1 MKTSSQLVRDEDAE
15 VEADDWLW
23 PPPVGKT
30 PREKKGVF
38 CHLSLRDISVI
49 KWQLVP
55 VKCATSPVNGIG
67 RPATHRR
74 GDEPMMDRWMDGRL
88 DGSRFSRSKSVW
100 VVGRCANGN
109 GPSAPRCS
117 VSDEASLS

>member
-1 MKTSSQLVRDEDAE
+1 MGEGSEDIKSVGARREDAE

-23 PPPVGKT
+23 PPPVGKA
-30 PREKKGVF
+30 PREKEGVF

-55 VKCATSPVNGIG
+55 AKCATSPVNGIG

-74 GDEPMMDRWMDGRL
+74 GDEPMMDRRTDGWMDGRST
-88 DGSRFSRSKSVW
+88 GS
-100 VVGRCANGN
+100 
-109 GPSAPRCS
+109 
-117 VSDEASLS
+117 ASLSNRERLGG